1 MSNRYSKTIRDDN
14 SYVKVCCTKIAPRVW
29 NLAIVTS
36 RSKRAM
42 NDFIYGRYRRK
53 SCVRLLGKQSSVSFA
68 TLIQCNKFVRRMLTT
83 LPEGHWIQ
91 SRPDWGKVEA
101 LSKWMKRMGFKPYD
115 VKGTLTYF
123 LKVHRSEAT

>member
-1 MSNRYSKTIRDDN
+1 MSNRYSKTIRDGDT
-14 SYVKVCCTKIAPRVW
+14 YVKVCCTKIAPRVW

-83 LPEGHWIQ
+83 VPEGHWIQ

-101 LSKWMKRMGFKPYD
+101 LSKWMKRLGFKAYD
-115 VKGTLTYF
+115 VRGTLTYF
-123 LKVHRSEAT
+123 LKVLQSEAT

>member
-1 MSNRYSKTIRDDN
+1 
-14 SYVKVCCTKIAPRVW
+14 
-29 NLAIVTS
+29 
-36 RSKRAM
+36 M

-53 SCVRLLGKQSSVSFA
+53 SCVRLLGKQSGVSFA
-68 TLIQCNKFVRRMLTT
+68 TLIQCNKFVRRMIAT

-115 VKGTLTYF
+115 VQGTLTYF
-123 LKVHRSEAT
+123 LKVRRLAAA